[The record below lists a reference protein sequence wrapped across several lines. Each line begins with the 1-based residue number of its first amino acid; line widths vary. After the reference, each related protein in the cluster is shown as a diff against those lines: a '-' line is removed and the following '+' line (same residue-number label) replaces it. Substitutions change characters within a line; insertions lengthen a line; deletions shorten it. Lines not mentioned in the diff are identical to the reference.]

1 METRARSLVKAVSWQ
16 MIGLVTMSAIGTA
29 FTGSL
34 ASGSGL
40 ALASTCVGFFSFILH
55 ERVWARVLWGRKP
68 EGPAIDSTQTRHRLV
83 PQ

>member
-1 METRARSLVKAVSWQ
+1 MESRSRSLVKAASWQ

-29 FTGSL
+29 FTGSV
-34 ASGSGL
+34 ASGGGL
-40 ALASTCVGFFSFILH
+40 ALASAGVGFICFILH

-68 EGPAIDSTQTRHRLV
+68 QTQPGTETLHRYA